1 MRNLFFLIVQMF
13 EWKDILDCIQEI
25 EMMYT
30 CVIASKRYK
39 SIVFYDYKILF
50 TSVSKPLKALLSH

>member
-1 MRNLFFLIVQMF
+1 MF
-13 EWKDILDCIQEI
+13 EWKDILDCIKEI

-50 TSVSKPLKALLSH
+50 TSVSKPMKALLSH